1 MVRQTKLFPL
11 SLYLFLVAIEVP
23 LATGGDWTQFRGPDG
38 LGTSK
43 EKDLPLTW
51 SADKNLA
58 WKTELPG
65 SGSSSPIT
73 VGERIFVTCYSG
85 YGLDAAKPG
94 DMKKLK
100 RHLVCLDR
108 TNGRIRWSREVP
120 AKLPEA
126 PFRAPFITLHGYASS
141 TPVTDGRRVFVF
153 FGKSGVFAYTLDGKP
168 VWNAS
173 VGEGTH
179 EWGSAASTILYNNLV
194 IVNAGNEGGHI
205 VALNKDT
212 GKVVWKSDRFQKS
225 WTTPVL
231 VPVGKGG
238 RELVIG
244 ADYRLLAFNPESG
257 KHLWTCQTKE
267 HYTAPSVTA
276 HAGVV
281 YLTAGFSAQQT
292 LAVRA
297 GRKGD
302 ITKSEVMWKTDKGA
316 NVPSPV
322 YHDGHLYCINDTS
335 GIVYCL
341 KAGTGEVVYAKRLDP
356 APGRIYASPVLG
368 DGKIYVVSRGKGVY
382 VLAAKPEYA
391 LLARNTLAGDDSVF
405 NATPAILDGQLLL
418 RSDRYLYCIGKKHE

>member
-1 MVRQTKLFPL
+1 MIRQTSLTSVSLCLF
-11 SLYLFLVAIEVP
+11 SVLVAAP
-23 LATGGDWTQFRGPDG
+23 PGAGGDWPQFRGPDG

-43 EKDLPLTW
+43 EKDLPVRW

-65 SGSSSPIT
+65 PGSSSPIT

-108 TNGRIRWSREVP
+108 AKGRIRWSRQVP
-120 AKLPEA
+120 ATLPEA
-126 PFRAPFITLHGYASS
+126 PFRGPFITLHGYASS

-153 FGKSGVFAYTLDGKP
+153 FGKSGVYAYTLDGEP

-173 VGEGTH
+173 VGESTH
-179 EWGSAASTILYNNLV
+179 EWGSAASPVLYKNLV
-194 IVNAGNEGGHI
+194 IVNAGNEGGYM

-212 GKVVWKSDRFQKS
+212 GRVVWKTDRFQKS

-231 VPVGKGG
+231 VPVAKGG

-244 ADYRLLAFNPESG
+244 ADYRLLAFDPASG
-257 KHLWTCQTKE
+257 KQLWTCQTKE

-297 GRKGD
+297 GGKDDVTRSELLWKASKG
-302 ITKSEVMWKTDKGA
+302 T

-322 YHDGHLYCINDTS
+322 YHDGHLYCISDTS
-335 GIVYCL
+335 GIAYCL
-341 KAGTGEVVYAKRLDP
+341 KAGTGEVVYAKRLEP
-356 APGRIYASPVLG
+356 APGRIYASPIVA

-391 LLARNTLAGDDSVF
+391 LQVRNTLAGDDSVF

-418 RSDRYLYCIGKKHE
+418 RSDRYLYCIGKRHE